1 MSARG
6 RVRVPDLAFF
16 GHDARDAA
24 VQRRIKA
31 FEHAGARVRAFTMR
45 RGAAFEAPWANVDL
59 GETRDAAF
67 VQRIAALAR
76 ARPLLRAHV
85 ETLRGADLIYARN
98 LDMLWLAHWARRM
111 ARSSAPLVFECL
123 DIHRFMTRN
132 DPLGAA
138 MRSVE
143 RGLLKDVSLVVVS
156 SPAFVREYFDVH
168 QPNRVRPL
176 LIENRLPW
184 GFDYGARPAGAYA
197 GAGPIR
203 IGWFGNLR
211 CKRSMSLLLAL
222 AERLPERVH
231 VSLRGAPARTELP
244 DFEARI
250 AGRANVSF
258 GGRYA
263 WPAELAS
270 IYADVDVVW
279 AGDFHDP
286 GANSKWLLPNRLYE
300 GGYYAAA
307 PVAPAD
313 SETGRWIDAHG
324 FGFTLA
330 EPLEQTLPAFL
341 ASLDRARI
349 GERRARLLAA
359 NSDVFLQPKD
369 ELKAVFA
376 AAMEQGG

>member
-1 MSARG
+1 M
-6 RVRVPDLAFF
+6 PDLVFF
-16 GHDARDAA
+16 GHDARDPA
-24 VQRRIKA
+24 VQRRIQA

-45 RGAAFEAPWANVDL
+45 RGGAFETPWINVDL

-67 VQRIAALAR
+67 AQRIGALMR
-76 ARPLLRAHV
+76 ARPLLRAHA
-85 ETLRGADLIYARN
+85 ETLRDADLIYARN

-111 ARSSAPLVFECL
+111 ARSAAPLVYECL

-132 DPLGAA
+132 DALGAA

-143 RGLLKDVSLVVVS
+143 RGLLKDTSLVVVS
-156 SPAFVREYFDVH
+156 SPAFVRDYFDVR

-184 GFDYGARPAGAYA
+184 GFDYGGRPAQARLRS
-197 GAGPIR
+197 GPIC

-211 CKRSMSLLLAL
+211 CRRSMALLMELAD
-222 AERLPERVH
+222 RFPDRVRI
-231 VSLRGAPARTELP
+231 SLRGAPARTELP
-244 DFEARI
+244 DFEQRI

-263 WPAELAS
+263 WPGELAA

-300 GGYYAAA
+300 GGYYAA
-307 PVAPAD
+307 PPLAPAD
-313 SETGRWIDAHG
+313 SETGRWVEERG
-324 FGFTLA
+324 FGFTLP
-330 EPLEQTLPAFL
+330 EPLEETLPAFI
-341 ASLDRARI
+341 ATLDHARI
-349 GERRARLLAA
+349 AERRARMLAA
-359 NSDVFLQPKD
+359 ADDVFLQPKD
-369 ELKAVFA
+369 ELNLVFV
-376 AAMEQGG
+376 AAMEQGA